1 MLLQLLLSVATSSGW
16 PALRETSATG
26 VLLSAFIGV
35 ILSLFV
41 MLPCSKF
48 IHGIRR
54 SAALL
59 RQAHDRIASPIAE
72 GSNL

>member
-1 MLLQLLLSVATSSGW
+1 MLFQLLLSVATSLGLL
-16 PALRETSATG
+16 ALRETSARG

-35 ILSLFV
+35 SLSLFV
-41 MLPCSKF
+41 TVPCSKF

-54 SAALL
+54 SVALL